1 MRKLAIGLGALALTL
16 PATGQTL
23 EGVDAGIYELEKTH
37 AFLTWS
43 VRHNGISDY
52 IVNFT
57 DFDATLDFDP
67 AAPENSAL
75 EVTIN
80 PTALETKYPDPE
92 KKVEW
97 ENELAFDPRFM
108 NANEFPTITFV
119 STDVAVTGE
128 FAGTVTGD
136 VTFLGVTKPVT
147 LNVEYGGVANP
158 PWFAGRDVIGFTA
171 TGTLNRTDF
180 GSDALLAAASD
191 EVTISFS
198 GEFLQV
204 E

>member
-1 MRKLAIGLGALALTL
+1 MRKLAIGLGALALAL
-16 PATGQTL
+16 PATGQSL
-23 EGVDAGIYELEKTH
+23 EGVAADIYELEKTH

-67 AAPENSAL
+67 AAPEDSSL
-75 EVTIN
+75 EVSIN
-80 PTALETKYPDPE
+80 PTALETKYPNPE

-97 ENELAFDPRFM
+97 ENELAFDEKFF
-108 NANEFPTITFV
+108 NANAFPTITFA
-119 STDVAVTGE
+119 STNVETTGE
-128 FAGTVTGD
+128 FTGTVTGD

-147 LNVEYGGVANP
+147 LDVSYGGVANP
-158 PWFAGRDVIGFTA
+158 PWFGQRDVIGFTA
-171 TGTLNRTDF
+171 TGTLNRSEF
-180 GSDALLAAASD
+180 GLDAVMGAASD
-191 EVTISFS
+191 EVTITFS
-198 GEFLQV
+198 GEFLQA